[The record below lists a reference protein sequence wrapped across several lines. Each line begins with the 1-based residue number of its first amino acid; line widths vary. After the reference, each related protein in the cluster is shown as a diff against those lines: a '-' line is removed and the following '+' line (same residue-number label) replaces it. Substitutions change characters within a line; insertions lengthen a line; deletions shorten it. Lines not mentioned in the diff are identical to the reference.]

1 MRIVGINIINHS
13 IKYQPFSRHSVLLP
27 KDSFEL
33 TTAKD
38 TVSFGK
44 KKSTPQNDKKTLYK
58 QFRKAGCGDKDTSSV
73 INNDK
78 KYNALL
84 SLIAESGNYTRK
96 PSPKEMIAIV
106 ANGFDSEQ
114 TQKFIDLTDNK
125 FNASRKLTQKE
136 AASFVKNNLDSSHIQ
151 RFIDLRDTDEEG
163 NSLLSRPLT
172 YSEACFVCQND
183 FDNEQA
189 ETFIHINKLY
199 FLFNRQEFLNDK
211 KTVSRFLMMTQTG
224 KNQNPFLSEPLTP
237 EEAVKTIIN
246 QFNDKQAQQVIDL
259 TRNRNGIYTRPL
271 SYDEAET
278 VIKNNFND
286 SQVQSFIDTKNYLQ
300 NKRTNQLPESK
311 IKLSDSSIVLIVKEN
326 FDRTKTDVFDELAEC
341 FDEPFALGIVTDK
354 KQYDRIISLTHK
366 DKHVLSVPL
375 SLQEAGSVVKDNL
388 SNLQA
393 EIYKKLVDCKLNN
406 FDVLTFVHDN
416 KNIAKFIDLTNP
428 QAKELS
434 RPLKADEAF
443 LAVSKKYNNTQTQEL
458 INLREKNPDLK
469 LDYIDLLIKFIDYKD
484 KTNISELNLSD
495 KRNLLK
501 LIVQINARL
510 FKENVSEETYPLV
523 PKNQKAYCDILSQ
536 LTVSMGIDTKPLS
549 DEDKKI
555 FNEGIQGISQFIET
569 DIQNSDIQVDFPLE
583 DFIKQTEKYINKI
596 LKGLPE
602 LHKTLNKNT
611 LNTLKNTILNP
622 KFISL
627 SEKDKQCLIISV
639 MLYNV
644 SSLNAQESAFDA
656 FYIIQ
661 KLNLTEDDQLKIYEL
676 IKNQNW
682 YEELNN
688 AVEPET
694 AAQNIAFETRHSNT
708 FGLSKILCEALKGK
722 DYKEKINESAKII
735 EKYLQKLQETQIFLP
750 QTKIPKASEM
760 KNCEIYSAD
769 GVTNTVFYINQAE
782 DDLSQ
787 YGFEEGTTKENWQ
800 GLVHGLDTEQ
810 QLQTL
815 TTFSL
820 IDSEAL
826 LSTSYMNPEEY
837 KVFRQQGLILDV
849 NPNDIHAG
857 YYKDFGSGV
866 RKDIEKLKQQYLFF
880 KKGKNSYYL
889 ADRTIFRTYISQLI
903 KNKLNCSTEDY
914 LNHIRKIE
922 GCKSITDVEK
932 TDKEFAMALLEVF
945 KEMDLGKRQYNRK
958 YNEILISRPKIQG
971 VFSYNQ
977 KYKDIPLFLRK
988 YAHDNDLPII
998 MFG

>member
-13 IKYQPFSRHSVLLP
+13 IKYQPIHRRNILLS

-33 TTAKD
+33 TTPKD

-58 QFRKAGCGDKDTSSV
+58 QFRKAECGDKDTSSV

-84 SLIAESGNYTRK
+84 SLIAESENYTRK
-96 PSPKEMIAIV
+96 PSPKEMLAIV
-106 ANGFDSEQ
+106 SNGFDSEQ
-114 TQKFIDLTDNK
+114 TQRFIDLTDNK
-125 FNASRKLTQKE
+125 FNVSRKLSQKE
-136 AASFVKNNLDSSHIQ
+136 ASAFVKNNLDSSHIQ
-151 RFIDLRDTDEEG
+151 RFIDLRDTDEDG

-183 FDNEQA
+183 FDNDQA
-189 ETFIHINKLY
+189 ETFIQINKLY
-199 FLFNRQEFLNDK
+199 FLFDRNKFLNNK
-211 KTVSRFLMMTQTG
+211 QTVSRFLMMTQG
-224 KNQNPFLSEPLTP
+224 NKNHASVLSESLSP

-246 QFNDKQAQQVIDL
+246 KFDDKQTQQVIDL
-259 TRNRNGIYTRPL
+259 TRNRNGIHTRPL
-271 SYDEAET
+271 SYDEAEI
-278 VIKNNFND
+278 VIKNHFDDN
-286 SQVQSFIDTKNYLQ
+286 QIQSFIDTKNYLQ
-300 NKRTNQLPESK
+300 NKRNNQLPESK
-311 IKLSDSSIVLIVKEN
+311 IKLSDNSIVLTVKEN
-326 FDRTKTDVFDELAEC
+326 FDRTKTDILDELAEC
-341 FDEPFALGIVTDK
+341 FDEPFALGIITDK

-366 DKHVLSVPL
+366 DKHLLSVPL
-375 SLQEAGSVVKDNL
+375 TVQEAGFVVKGNL
-388 SNLQA
+388 SYLQA
-393 EIYKKLVDCKLNN
+393 EIYKKLVDCKINN
-406 FDVLTFVHDN
+406 SEALIFANNGRNVKRFT
-416 KNIAKFIDLTNP
+416 DLTNP
-428 QAKELS
+428 QTKELT
-434 RPLKADEAF
+434 RPLKPDEAF
-443 LAVSKKYNNTQTQEL
+443 SAITNKYDNTQMQEL

-469 LDYIDLLIKFIDYKD
+469 LSYIDLLIKFIDYKD
-484 KTNISELNLSD
+484 KTNISELNLND

-510 FKENVSEETYPLV
+510 FNENVSKETYPLV

-536 LTVSMGIDTKPLS
+536 LTESMGIDTKPLS

-555 FNEGIQGISQFIET
+555 FNEGIQLISQFFQT
-569 DIQNSDIQVDFPLE
+569 DNKNSNIQFDFPLE
-583 DFIKQTEKYINKI
+583 DFIKGTEESINKI

-602 LHKTLNKNT
+602 LRTTLSKDT
-611 LNTLKNTILNP
+611 LNTLKNSILNP
-622 KFISL
+622 KFTSL
-627 SEKDKQCLIISV
+627 SEKDRQCLIISV
-639 MLYNV
+639 LLHNI
-644 SSLNAQESAFDA
+644 SGLNAQESAFDA

-661 KLNLTEDDQLKIYEL
+661 KLNLPEEDQLKIYEL
-676 IKNQNW
+676 IKTQNW

-688 AVEPET
+688 AIEPET
-694 AAQNIAFETRHSNT
+694 IAQNIAFETRHSNT
-708 FGLSKILCEALKGK
+708 FELSKILCEALQGK
-722 DYKEKINESAKII
+722 DCREKVNESAKKI
-735 EKYLQKLQETQIFLP
+735 ETYLQKLQETQIFLP
-750 QTKIPKASEM
+750 QTKIPKASKM

-769 GVTNTVFYINQAE
+769 GITNTVFYINQAE
-782 DDLSQ
+782 EDLSL
-787 YGFEEGTTKENWQ
+787 YGFEEGTTQENWQ

-826 LSTSYMNPEEY
+826 LSTSYMNPKEY

-857 YYKDFGSGV
+857 YYRDFGSGV
-866 RKDIEKLKQQYLFF
+866 MKDIEKLKRKYLFF
-880 KKGKNSYYL
+880 KKEKNPYYE
-889 ADRTIFRTYISQLI
+889 ADRSIFRTYISQLI

-914 LNHIRKIE
+914 LSYIRKIT

-932 TDKEFAMALLEVF
+932 TDKEFATALLEVF
-945 KEMDLGKRQYNRK
+945 KEMDFGKRQHNRK

-988 YAHDNDLPII
+988 YAQDNDLPII